1 MIQDLTLHPRP
12 QSGKEVSLLYKI
24 KINLKF
30 ILLEFW
36 QAILRLIS
44 SSHARRE
51 K

>member
-12 QSGKEVSLLYKI
+12 QSGKEVLYKI

-44 SSHARRE
+44 SRHARRE